1 MEAERTREELLDELV
16 GMTRARDMLADT
28 ADRLIAER
36 DRYREALERIE
47 RMTDRTVN
55 RHREVSRG
63 AISAVARE
71 ALRP

>member
-1 MEAERTREELLDELV
+1 VTRGFLPEFQ
-16 GMTRARDMLADT
+16 AALA
-28 ADRLIAER
+28 ALAAER
-36 DRYREALERIE
+36 DRYREALEQIE